1 MTETNTA
8 PPADSTDAVLA
19 AWWDELCTALELG
32 DVPIGRD
39 ALLALAGDAAHGVV
53 RPAAPLT
60 TFLAGYAAGL
70 QGGGAEALD
79 AAVEAS
85 RAAIR
90 GRAHD
95 S

>member
-1 MTETNTA
+1 MNET
-8 PPADSTDAVLA
+8 TDDRPTDDVLRE
-19 AWWDELCTALELG
+19 WWDELCAALDLG
-32 DVPIGRD
+32 SVPIGRD

-70 QGGGAEALD
+70 QGGGSEALES
-79 AAVEAS
+79 ALATS
-85 RAAIR
+85 RVAIR
-90 GRAHD
+90 DRARD

>member
-1 MTETNTA
+1 MDETTHDR
-8 PPADSTDAVLA
+8 PTDDVLRE
-19 AWWDELCTALELG
+19 WWDELCTALGLG
-32 DVPIGRD
+32 EVPIGRD

-70 QGGGAEALD
+70 QGGGAEAL
-79 AAVEAS
+79 ATALATAS
-85 RAAIR
+85 GAIR
-90 GRAHD
+90 DRAHD

>member
-1 MTETNTA
+1 M
-8 PPADSTDAVLA
+8 
-19 AWWDELCTALELG
+19 
-32 DVPIGRD
+32 PIGRD
-39 ALLALAGDAAHGVV
+39 ALLALAGDAAHGIV

-70 QGGGAEALD
+70 RGGGAEALT
-79 AAVEAS
+79 AALTTSSET
-85 RAAIR
+85 IR